1 MSVITDADRV
11 NPTIDV
17 APAAPDLTEAERETT
32 AAAPGTKAAP
42 GIFSITEDW
51 LAAGLGLLII
61 GLVVAG
67 VRPEATKFKWATE
80 AAVASA
86 AAEQQPAVRKLA
98 ADAAARGET
107 ALAAAA
113 TSVTAAIAR
122 GDRAAL
128 TSAVRELGDVAKT
141 ATDAGVKK
149 QAAGVGKALASSSS
163 FLSGVFSAR
172 NLQTSALIGLALLI
186 LSAIGV
192 AVLGGNVLR
201 YAVGFPAVYALA
213 WLSQVLAGNSTIHD
227 FGLEYVIFALL
238 LGLFIGNVIGVPG
251 WLRDAIRTEYFI
263 KTGLVILGSSILFAE
278 ILQAGALGILQAVLV
293 VSVVW
298 YACFWLARK
307 LKVDDEFAVML
318 STAVSICGVSAAI
331 AACGAIKGDKRK
343 LSYVTSLVL
352 IVAVPMML
360 VMPWAIRTLGIPDVV
375 GGAWLGGTL
384 DTSGSVVAAGAL
396 VSEAAVKTGVI
407 VKFSQN
413 VLLGVAAFGLSVWWT
428 FRKGKQEGERPSGRV
443 IWDRF
448 PKFVLGF
455 VAASFVFSFALD
467 PATVTATK
475 GTLKA
480 LQTMWFAL
488 AFVCIGLET
497 RVTDLFKMQEGRPA
511 LAFVGAQSFNIAW
524 TLGLAWLLFG
534 GVIFATPV
542 FK

>member
-1 MSVITDADRV
+1 
-11 NPTIDV
+11 
-17 APAAPDLTEAERETT
+17 
-32 AAAPGTKAAP
+32 
-42 GIFSITEDW
+42 
-51 LAAGLGLLII
+51 
-61 GLVVAG
+61 VAG
-67 VRPEATKFKWATE
+67 VRPEAPKFKWATDAGI
-80 AAVASA
+80 AAVA
-86 AAEQQPAVRKLA
+86 AEQAPAIQKLSQ
-98 ADAAARGET
+98 DAVAVGDATLG
-107 ALAAAA
+107 AAAA
-113 TSVTAAIAR
+113 SLGAAVESGERAKIA
-122 GDRAAL
+122 G
-128 TSAVRELGDVAKT
+128 AVKALGDAAKT
-141 ATDAGVKK
+141 TTDAGLKK
-149 QAAGVGKALASSSS
+149 QAAAVGKALADSGSL
-163 FLSGVFSAR
+163 LSRVFSAG
-172 NLQTSALIGLALLI
+172 NLKTSALIGLAFLI
-186 LSAIGV
+186 LSSIGV
-192 AVLGGNVLR
+192 AVLGGNLLR
-201 YAVGFPAVYALA
+201 YAAGFPAVYALA
-213 WLSQVLAGNSTIHD
+213 WLSQTVAGNSTVHYW
-227 FGLEYVIFALL
+227 GLEYVIFALAI
-238 LGLFIGNVIGVPG
+238 GLFIGNVLGVPD

-263 KTGLVILGSSILFAE
+263 KTGLVILGAGILFQE

-352 IVAVPMML
+352 IVAVPMMVL
-360 VMPWAIRTLGIPDVV
+360 MPWAIRTLGIPDAV

-413 VLLGVAAFGLSVWWT
+413 VLLGVAAFALSVWWT
-428 FRKGKQEGERPSGRV
+428 FRSGKATGERPSGRV

-455 VAASFVFSFALD
+455 IVASLVFSFVLD
-467 PATVTATK
+467 AGTVAATK

-480 LQTMWFAL
+480 LQTTWFAL

-497 RVTDLFKMQEGRPA
+497 RVTDLFKLHEGRPA
-511 LAFVGAQSFNIAW
+511 LAFVGAQAFNVAW

-534 GVIFATPV
+534 GLVFAVPA